1 MREKNRKP
9 IASIKKLPQF
19 TTMNVIDGQAGLIS
33 YFSLIFYSLTID
45 NILNIVIL
53 IILATITINAAFGE
67 EGLIA
72 RAEQAKNL
80 TEQATR
86 NEQESLNSLM
96 EKFNEIISGEG
107 GKTPEEPEEPND
119 PTEQEPTPIEE
130 VTKGEIQEDTTKVE
144 APIDSDGDNPDETGT
159 IYIPGGFGI
168 DEESPND
175 INDGIVISNVEDTK
189 QFVWIPVSEEEL
201 GEMYVEAPGTV
212 LSSALEMDTVTTD
225 VYSKLRDEDTGEIMD
240 TNTYKPGTEEYC
252 EPDILANTD
261 NGDANA
267 DNLATIKSVFATELG
282 EYGINSGSSDAQVLN
297 AWAQMLVDEYNE
309 TYQSIKKYGGF
320 YIGRYEISGSVES
333 PTVVQGGTVLTA
345 DDESAGNWYNL
356 KKACNN
362 VVNNDKVKSEM
373 IYGNQWDRVL
383 NWLVET
389 GAKEQDEVYSNS
401 NSWGNYS
408 DSTGEAATDSG
419 SPQTSRKNEA
429 WQANNIYD
437 LAGNY
442 MEWTQE
448 ASYTSFRIV
457 RGRSLLRFRFRLSSF
472 SP

>member
-1 MREKNRKP
+1 M
-9 IASIKKLPQF
+9 
-19 TTMNVIDGQAGLIS
+19 VI
-33 YFSLIFYSLTID
+33 T
-45 NILNIVIL
+45 IVIL
-53 IILATITINAAFGE
+53 IILATVTINFAFGE
-67 EGLIA
+67 DGIIA
-72 RAEQAKNL
+72 RAQQAKEI

-96 EKFNEIISGEG
+96 EQFNEIMSGEG
-107 GKTPEEPEEPND
+107 ETTPEEPEEPID

-130 VTKGEIQEDTTKVE
+130 VTKGEIQDDTTKVE
-144 APIDSDGDNPDETGT
+144 APIDSDGDAPSETGT

-175 INDGIVISNVEDTK
+175 INDGIVISNVDDTK

-225 VYSKLRDEDTGEIMD
+225 VYSKLRDETNNGNSFYD
-240 TNTYKPGTEEYC
+240 TNTYKPGTTMYR
-252 EPDILANTD
+252 EPDILTSTSS
-261 NGDANA
+261 GDAKA

-309 TYQSIKKYGGF
+309 TYQSVKKYGGF

-333 PTVVQGGTVLTA
+333 PTVVKGGTVLNA
-345 DDESAGNWYNL
+345 SVAGNWYNL

-362 VVNNDKVKSEM
+362 VVKNEYVKSEM

-442 MEWTQE
+442 IEWTQE
-448 ASYTSFRIV
+448 ASYAGNRIL
-457 RGRSLLRFRFRLSSF
+457 RGRFLRQFRFQLSSF
-472 SP
+472 